1 MARSPRSKRTVPRP
15 NAWVSLLAT
24 MKLARWQLRQT
35 RSLLLVA
42 GIGIVVAVIL
52 ICTIPLYAQVAISAG
67 IRDAL
72 NATPEGP
79 YINVNSISGQLS
91 AQPINSIQQ
100 QLNQEFQGDMGPLIN
115 TSPQLSISVPHLN
128 LLTLPPVMK
137 KRGAYINFIGES
149 INNASSH
156 LQLLQGRLPT
166 DTSNGNSLEVAMLP
180 QTAQAL
186 GLKVGSTITIQAFAG
201 NIPQKQQNLRNIT
214 AHVVGIFKLPANDP
228 YWHQEDFQIA
238 QPPGLPPPPG
248 TFKVLASNNA
258 IINVFNLGSGNSAR
272 TQLFLNGS
280 LTYVAQ
286 PELNWYYSINVTK
299 VNITNLSTL
308 VSGMSTALTR
318 TSNQPV
324 DSPYVEQTQANGP
337 LTSLQTYSNYVFVL
351 LIPATGL
358 TALLMGLVLYFVS
371 VMTDLLVDRKSES
384 VAVLRS
390 RGANRGQIFNLF
402 VLQAFG
408 LGIVALI
415 VGPLLAIVAVRLLVF
430 TTLSPSDQNAIN
442 LLTNEPGQVAITLL
456 EYALVAVVIALIAMI
471 FSIYR
476 ATRTDIVSMR
486 RESARTTRVPF
497 WQRTGL
503 DVIAAFIA
511 LVGYGVSI
519 YITNPNVLSTR
530 LRALLLSPM
539 TLLGAVFLLIAA
551 TLLFLRGFPL
561 FLRFCSW
568 IASRSRGASPIL
580 ALAQMARA
588 PAQSVRTTM
597 LLAFAT
603 AFIIFALVFSASQ
616 AQRVRDVAAYQVG
629 SDFSGDISEASANV
643 PSSTFAKMPGVLSA
657 TTGYE
662 SSEEVSGVP
671 NASVELRAV
680 DVNTYAKT
688 MIWNSQDSTQ
698 SISSLMQQLSA
709 ASKTAN
715 GSVPAIVDAAG
726 WQTMHLAIGS
736 HFSMSDL
743 NGQLDF
749 VAIAEVQHI
758 PTVNDTTEVNDTND
772 YIPAGGVLVDFQTYY
787 NTSLEVNSNPIITSY
802 VWVKSKS
809 DPASIAKVRNELPSI
824 NSPMPVN
831 SLNDRRAIITSL
843 QHDPLYVALLEMLI
857 AGAVAALLLALIGN
871 LIASWQ
877 NARNRLTSFSVLRAL
892 GSSQQ
897 QIASVLLWE
906 QSIVYATSLIL
917 GLLFGVLLSL
927 LALPSLIFTS
937 AGSSVTISTGE
948 FYVIQSVP
956 PISVVIPITLWI
968 ALAVLIII
976 CIVAIWMM
984 VRIVSRPSI
993 SQTLRLNED

>member
-79 YINVNSISGQLS
+79 YINVNSISNQLS
-91 AQPINSIQQ
+91 GQPINNTQQ
-100 QLNQEFQGDMGPLIN
+100 QITQEFQNDMGSLVNPL
-115 TSPQLSISVPHLN
+115 PQLSISALHLN
-128 LLTLPPVMK
+128 LLTLPPALK
-137 KRGAYINFIGES
+137 HQGGYLNIIGES
-149 INNASSH
+149 IKNASPH
-156 LQLLQGRLPT
+156 LKLLQGRLPQ
-166 DTSNGNSLEVAMLP
+166 DNSNGNSLEVALLP
-180 QTAQAL
+180 QTAKVL
-186 GLKVGSTITIQAFAG
+186 GLTVGSTITIQAFAG
-201 NIPQKQQNLRNIT
+201 NIPQKQQKLRNIT
-214 AHVVGIFKLPANDP
+214 ATVVGIFELPSNDL

-238 QPPGLPPPPG
+238 QPPGAPPSPA
-248 TFKVLASNNA
+248 TYKMLASNNA
-258 IINVFNLGSGNSAR
+258 IINFFNLGSNSAR
-272 TQLFLNGS
+272 QQLFYNGA

-286 PELNWYYSINVTK
+286 PELNWYYSINVTN
-299 VNITNLSTL
+299 VNISNLSSL
-308 VSGMSTALTR
+308 VSGMGTALTR
-318 TSNQPV
+318 TSNFPV
-324 DSPYVEQTQANGP
+324 DAPYVEQTQSSGP
-337 LTSLQTYSNYVFVL
+337 LTALQTYSNYVFVL

-371 VMTDLLVDRKSES
+371 VVTELLVDRKSES
-384 VAVLRS
+384 IAVLRS
-390 RGANRGQIFNLF
+390 RGANRRQIFNLF
-402 VLQAFG
+402 VVQAMG

-415 VGPLLAIVAVRLLVF
+415 IGPLLAIVAVRLLVF
-430 TTLSPSDQNAIN
+430 TTLAPSDQNALNI
-442 LLTNEPGQVAITLL
+442 LTKEPGQVAITLL
-456 EYALVAVVIALIAMI
+456 EYAIVAVAIALITMI

-476 ATRTDIVSMR
+476 ATRADIVTLR
-486 RESARTTRVPF
+486 REAARSTRVPF
-497 WQRTGL
+497 WQRSGL

-616 AQRVRDVAAYQVG
+616 TQRIRDVAAYQVG

-643 PSSTFAKMPGVLSA
+643 PSSTFEQMPGVLSA

-662 SSEEVSGVP
+662 SSEEVIGVP
-671 NASVELRAV
+671 NASIELLAV
-680 DVNTYAKT
+680 DTSTYART

-698 SISSLMQQLSA
+698 SISSLMQQLRA
-709 ASKTAN
+709 ASKNAN

-726 WQTMHLAIGS
+726 WQTMHLSVGS
-736 HFSMSDL
+736 HFTMSDL

-749 VAIAEVQHI
+749 IAIAEVQHI
-758 PTVNDTTEVNDTND
+758 PTVNDTTEVNDTSD
-772 YIPAGGVLVDFQTYY
+772 YIPSGGVLVDFKTYY
-787 NTSLEVNSNPIITSY
+787 KTSLEVNSNPIITSY
-802 VWVKSKS
+802 VWVRSKS
-809 DPASIAKVRNELPSI
+809 DPSSIAEVRNELPSLY
-824 NSPMPVN
+824 SPMPVN
-831 SLNDRRAIITSL
+831 DLNNRRAIIANL
-843 QHDPLYVALLEMLI
+843 QHDPLYTALLEMLI
-857 AGAVAALLLALIGN
+857 TGAVAALLLALIGN

-906 QSIVYATSLIL
+906 QSIVYATSFVL

-937 AGSSVTISTGE
+937 AGSSVSISTGE

-956 PISVVIPITLWI
+956 PISIVIPVTLWV
-968 ALAVLIII
+968 ALAALILI

-984 VRIVSRPSI
+984 VRIVSRPSV

>member
-79 YINVNSISGQLS
+79 YINVNSISNQLS
-91 AQPINSIQQ
+91 GQPINNTQQ
-100 QLNQEFQGDMGPLIN
+100 QITQEFQNDMGSLVNPL
-115 TSPQLSISVPHLN
+115 PQLSISALHLN
-128 LLTLPPVMK
+128 LLTLPPALK
-137 KRGAYINFIGES
+137 HQGGYLNIIGES
-149 INNASSH
+149 IKNASPH
-156 LQLLQGRLPT
+156 LKLLQGRLPQ
-166 DTSNGNSLEVAMLP
+166 DNSNGNSLEVALLP
-180 QTAQAL
+180 QTAKVL
-186 GLKVGSTITIQAFAG
+186 GLTVGSTITIQAFAG
-201 NIPQKQQNLRNIT
+201 NIPQKQQKLRNIT
-214 AHVVGIFKLPANDP
+214 ATVVGIFELPSNDL

-238 QPPGLPPPPG
+238 QPPGAPPSPA
-248 TFKVLASNNA
+248 TYKMLASNNA
-258 IINVFNLGSGNSAR
+258 IINFFNLGSNSAR
-272 TQLFLNGS
+272 QQLFYNGA

-286 PELNWYYSINVTK
+286 PELNWYYSINVTN
-299 VNITNLSTL
+299 VNISNLSSL
-308 VSGMSTALTR
+308 VSGMGTALTR
-318 TSNQPV
+318 TSNFPV
-324 DSPYVEQTQANGP
+324 DAPYVEQTQSSGP
-337 LTSLQTYSNYVFVL
+337 LTALQTYSNYVFVL

-371 VMTDLLVDRKSES
+371 VVTELLVDRKSES
-384 VAVLRS
+384 IAVLRS
-390 RGANRGQIFNLF
+390 RGANRRQIFNLF
-402 VLQAFG
+402 VVQAMG

-415 VGPLLAIVAVRLLVF
+415 IGPLLAIVAVRLLVF
-430 TTLSPSDQNAIN
+430 TTLAPSDQNALNI
-442 LLTNEPGQVAITLL
+442 LTKEPGQVAITLL
-456 EYALVAVVIALIAMI
+456 EYAIVAVAIALITMI

-476 ATRTDIVSMR
+476 ATRADIVTLR
-486 RESARTTRVPF
+486 REAARSTRVPF
-497 WQRTGL
+497 WQRSGL

-616 AQRVRDVAAYQVG
+616 TQRIRDVAAYQVG

-643 PSSTFAKMPGVLSA
+643 PSSTFEQMPGVLSA

-662 SSEEVSGVP
+662 SSEEVIGVP
-671 NASVELRAV
+671 NASIELRAV
-680 DVNTYAKT
+680 DTSTYART

-698 SISSLMQQLSA
+698 SISSLMQQLRA
-709 ASKTAN
+709 ASKNAN

-726 WQTMHLAIGS
+726 WQTMHLSVGS
-736 HFSMSDL
+736 HFTMSDL

-749 VAIAEVQHI
+749 IAIAEVQHI
-758 PTVNDTTEVNDTND
+758 PTVNDTTEVNDTSD
-772 YIPAGGVLVDFQTYY
+772 YIPSGGVLVDFKTYY
-787 NTSLEVNSNPIITSY
+787 KTSLEVNSNPIITSY
-802 VWVKSKS
+802 VWVRSKS
-809 DPASIAKVRNELPSI
+809 DPSSIAEVRNELPSLY
-824 NSPMPVN
+824 SPMPVN
-831 SLNDRRAIITSL
+831 DLNNRRAIIANL
-843 QHDPLYVALLEMLI
+843 QHDPLYTALLEMLI
-857 AGAVAALLLALIGN
+857 TGAMAALLLALIGN

-906 QSIVYATSLIL
+906 QSIVYATSFVL

-937 AGSSVTISTGE
+937 AGSSVSISTGE

-956 PISVVIPITLWI
+956 PISIVIPVTLWV
-968 ALAVLIII
+968 ALAALILI

-984 VRIVSRPSI
+984 VRIVSRPSV

>member
-79 YINVNSISGQLS
+79 YINVNSISNQLS
-91 AQPINSIQQ
+91 GQPINNTQQ
-100 QLNQEFQGDMGPLIN
+100 QITQEFQNDMGSLVNPL
-115 TSPQLSISVPHLN
+115 PQLSISALHLN
-128 LLTLPPVMK
+128 LLTLPPALK
-137 KRGAYINFIGES
+137 HQGGYLNIIGES
-149 INNASSH
+149 IKNASPH
-156 LQLLQGRLPT
+156 LKLLQGRLPQ
-166 DTSNGNSLEVAMLP
+166 DNSNGNSLEVALLP
-180 QTAQAL
+180 QTAKVL
-186 GLKVGSTITIQAFAG
+186 GLTVGSTITIQAFAG
-201 NIPQKQQNLRNIT
+201 NIPQKQQKLRNIT
-214 AHVVGIFKLPANDP
+214 ATVVGIFELPSNDL

-238 QPPGLPPPPG
+238 QPPGAPPSPA
-248 TFKVLASNNA
+248 TYKMLASNNA
-258 IINVFNLGSGNSAR
+258 IINFFNLGSNSAR
-272 TQLFLNGS
+272 QQLFYNGA

-286 PELNWYYSINVTK
+286 PELNWYYSINVTN
-299 VNITNLSTL
+299 VNISNLSSL
-308 VSGMSTALTR
+308 VSGMGTALTR
-318 TSNQPV
+318 TSNFPV
-324 DSPYVEQTQANGP
+324 DAPYVEQTQSSGP
-337 LTSLQTYSNYVFVL
+337 LTALQTYSNYVFVL

-371 VMTDLLVDRKSES
+371 VVTELLVDRKSES
-384 VAVLRS
+384 IAVLRS
-390 RGANRGQIFNLF
+390 RGANRRQIFNLF
-402 VLQAFG
+402 VVQAMG

-415 VGPLLAIVAVRLLVF
+415 IGPLLAIVAVRLLVF
-430 TTLSPSDQNAIN
+430 TTLAPSDQNALNI
-442 LLTNEPGQVAITLL
+442 LTKEPGQVAITLL
-456 EYALVAVVIALIAMI
+456 EYAIVAVAIALITMI

-476 ATRTDIVSMR
+476 ATRADIVTLR
-486 RESARTTRVPF
+486 REAARSTRVPF
-497 WQRTGL
+497 WQRSGL

-616 AQRVRDVAAYQVG
+616 TQRIRDVAAYQVG

-643 PSSTFAKMPGVLSA
+643 PSSTFEQMPGVLSA

-662 SSEEVSGVP
+662 SSEEVIGVP
-671 NASVELRAV
+671 NASIELRAV
-680 DVNTYAKT
+680 DTSTYART

-698 SISSLMQQLSA
+698 SISSLMQQLRA
-709 ASKTAN
+709 ASKNAN
-715 GSVPAIVDAAG
+715 GSVPAIVDASG
-726 WQTMHLAIGS
+726 WQTMHLSVGS
-736 HFSMSDL
+736 HFTMSDL

-749 VAIAEVQHI
+749 IAIAEVQHI
-758 PTVNDTTEVNDTND
+758 PTVNDTTEVNDTSD
-772 YIPAGGVLVDFQTYY
+772 YIPSGGVLVDFKTYY
-787 NTSLEVNSNPIITSY
+787 KTSLEVNSNPIITSY
-802 VWVKSKS
+802 VWVRSKS
-809 DPASIAKVRNELPSI
+809 DPSSIAEVRNELPSLY
-824 NSPMPVN
+824 SPMPVN
-831 SLNDRRAIITSL
+831 DLNNRRAIIANL
-843 QHDPLYVALLEMLI
+843 QHDPLYTALLEMLI
-857 AGAVAALLLALIGN
+857 TGAVAALLLALIGN

-906 QSIVYATSLIL
+906 QSIVYATSFVL

-937 AGSSVTISTGE
+937 AGSSVSISTGE

-956 PISVVIPITLWI
+956 PISIVIPVTLWV
-968 ALAVLIII
+968 ALAALILI

-984 VRIVSRPSI
+984 VRIVSRPSV